1 MCELLVKDWLEIMQ
15 WTILFMLIFFVGMIA
30 GMVKK

>member
-15 WTILFMLIFFVGMIA
+15 WGILFMLIFFVGMIA